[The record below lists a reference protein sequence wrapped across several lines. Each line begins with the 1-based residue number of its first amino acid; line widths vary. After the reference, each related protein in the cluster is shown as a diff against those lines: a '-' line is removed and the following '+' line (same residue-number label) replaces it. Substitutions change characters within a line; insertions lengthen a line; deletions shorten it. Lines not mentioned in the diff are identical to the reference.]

1 MARAFGFRAARLLFV
16 AWICGGCAG
25 TEQQPAR
32 TAEPRPA
39 ASSDASV
46 TKQRPVRGADRA
58 PHAMLEAIQ
67 AELGTNDDGT
77 RSSSLPEEACRRFT
91 AYAAA
96 ELESCSLDTLANG
109 TAPLVAVV
117 HDCGDHACDV
127 EWFVWYGDQ
136 GEPYHL
142 SSYGPTALEVS
153 PDHRYLL
160 IGAFDYAEPKD
171 EEGTA
176 GPPVATGFTT
186 WRFDRKTGQK
196 DSVAPCISAKLS
208 PDGRYYACRDFQG
221 NVLRF
226 PADFGPTELIAKAAI
241 PAGDAILLAGP
252 FVDFPDAVEFIE
264 PGTIS
269 YDVDL
274 RSGQSIPATAP
285 WPR

>member
-1 MARAFGFRAARLLFV
+1 MAFSSGFRTAQLLFV
-16 AWICGGCAG
+16 ASMGVGCAG
-25 TEQQPAR
+25 AEHEPAR
-32 TAEPRPA
+32 TAVDARPA
-39 ASSDASV
+39 PGPDASAA
-46 TKQRPVRGADRA
+46 QRTVRGADRA
-58 PHAMLEAIQ
+58 PHAMLELIE

-77 RSSSLPEEACRRFT
+77 RSSTLPEEACRRFT
-91 AYAAA
+91 AYAAE

-109 TAPLVAVV
+109 TAPLIAVV

-136 GEPYHL
+136 EDPYHL

-160 IGAFDYAEPKD
+160 IGAFDYAEQKD
-171 EEGTA
+171 EEEAA
-176 GPPVATGFTT
+176 GPPLATGFTT

-196 DSVAPCISAKLS
+196 DRVAPCISAKLS
-208 PDGRYYACRDFQG
+208 PDARYYACRDFQG

-226 PADFGPTELIAKAAI
+226 PADFGPAELIAKAAI
-241 PAGDAILLAGP
+241 PAGDAILLDGP

-269 YDVDL
+269 YDVEL